1 VLQSLREA
9 LRDKDRRVRWAAA
22 QALGASTSSDPAV
35 LQSLREALRDKDRR
49 VRAAVAT
56 VLYRAGVRS
65 PAVRVTLLAEVAFG
79 SPWTDSPWTDT
90 YSMLVSEDEEEEH
103 EEESIVYITPVRGD
117 E

>member
-1 VLQSLREA
+1 
-9 LRDKDRRVRWAAA
+9 
-22 QALGASTSSDPAV
+22 V

-79 SPWTDSPWTDT
+79 SPWFDT